1 MNAIIFFLQILKVM
15 VEDLTE
21 CKNVPGLSYNKLHEN
36 LAKLLEKSS
45 TMKKIKYLISR
56 IFSAYGLSLG

>member
-1 MNAIIFFLQILKVM
+1 M

-56 IFSAYGLSLG
+56 IFSAYGLSFG